1 MVSGPISHTPLTML
15 ITLALATLATPVYHY
30 IRSSRDGSLPEHVVI
45 RMASPRQI
53 ETFKYVKPGT
63 ASAYVTCTMEA
74 DLSGPE
80 SVRSWRLSGTEKK
93 LIATIDAS
101 RKGGFARVRVLPTGE
116 PEESV
121 LLPPHGWHIFNM
133 DLGSLTASLAA
144 TKKNTVRFS
153 FIEPN
158 FTAVTPVMTD
168 TGAVTATRMGWERH
182 TGRQCQ
188 KWELTGG
195 ALKAKRGYVWMSL
208 SGAMVAAALPIP
220 NHQGYRDFAMTL
232 ISESSMTSQQWG
244 SFVSR
249 TVQGRNP

>member
-1 MVSGPISHTPLTML
+1 ML
-15 ITLALATLATPVYHY
+15 ITLALAYSAAPVYHY
-30 IRSSRDGSLPEHVVI
+30 IRSNGDGSLPENVVI

-63 ASAYVTCTMEA
+63 ASAFVTCTMEA
-74 DLSGPE
+74 DLSGPQ
-80 SVRSWRLSGTEKK
+80 SVRSWRLSGNDKK

-133 DLGSLTASLAA
+133 DLGSLMTSLAA
-144 TKKNTVRFS
+144 TKKNAVRFS

-168 TGAVTATRMGWERH
+168 TGPVTAIKVGWDRRN
-182 TGRQCQ
+182 GRRCQ

-195 ALKAKRGYVWMSL
+195 ALKTRRGYVWMSD
-208 SGAMVAAALPIP
+208 SGVMVAAALPIP

-232 ISESSMTSQQWG
+232 VSESSMTSQQWG
-244 SFVSR
+244 SFVR
-249 TVQGRNP
+249 KTVQGRNRKAS